1 MADPVPA
8 PVAPAKSW
16 RTTVA
21 GLLAAVS
28 ALIGLVAIPLL
39 DESPETAPRWAEAIP
54 IALTALGL
62 GVARD
67 HGVSSAAAKIEA
79 PK

>member
-1 MADPVPA
+1 MAEIHPA
-8 PVAPAKSW
+8 PAPPARSW
-16 RTTVA
+16 RTTAA
-21 GLLAAVS
+21 GVLAAVS
-28 ALIGLVAIPLL
+28 ALIGLVVIPLL

-67 HGVSSAAAKIEA
+67 HQVSSAAAGVQK
-79 PK
+79 